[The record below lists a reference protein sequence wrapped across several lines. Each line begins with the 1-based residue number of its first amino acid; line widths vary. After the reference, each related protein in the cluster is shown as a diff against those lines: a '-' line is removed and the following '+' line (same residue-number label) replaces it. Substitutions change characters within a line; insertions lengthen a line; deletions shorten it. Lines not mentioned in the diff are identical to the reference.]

1 MNEIRNALVMPIE
14 DPASNNI
21 MHIALEVHNMGGHQK
36 KTKTPFNC
44 VLVFHFQ
51 KAQRQFRQIV
61 ARCGCQECVVEDVYH
76 MVPAGYDFGVGS
88 SYGAGM
94 SYAAGT
100 SSTGAANDDDDV
112 DLGLDL
118 DTTADVLS
126 QLEDP
131 PDLTQPSQALQGV
144 RARNPPHR
152 FTLGSSTVVQRKRGR
167 HH

>member
-1 MNEIRNALVMPIE
+1 
-14 DPASNNI
+14 
-21 MHIALEVHNMGGHQK
+21 
-36 KTKTPFNC
+36 
-44 VLVFHFQ
+44 
-51 KAQRQFRQIV
+51 
-61 ARCGCQECVVEDVYH
+61 VEDVYH
-76 MVPAGYDFGVGS
+76 TVPAGYDFGVGS

-100 SSTGAANDDDDV
+100 SSTGAANDNDDV

-131 PDLTQPSQALQGV
+131 PDLTQPSHALQGV
-144 RARNPPHR
+144 RARNPPHH